1 MISLNS
7 IKTQSRWLL
16 SIMAV
21 LSSVLSCKSYD
32 EQDVTI
38 IAYLK
43 VNDLIEQKLS
53 QTCEAEISQFDDDYS
68 EHVNLMSADFWGI
81 TDVFYDTFGYNAHAN
96 DPMLKYEANAINTF
110 FANFYDEETKSFR
123 MDKIEAQISSDL
135 WDYMSAL
142 YSDALPAKAQNIE
155 EGRYYTISELKQ
167 KYPEYNEVEV
177 IDFSPMQILNQIAGE
192 KLFGAPSIK
201 GKTLNLRT
209 LYSYYIINKQLAE
222 SIDSELE
229 TLKYR
234 VVIDSHFPDGIPD
247 DLDIDTIISLYHKL
261 SKGNDAMYTDDMA
274 GFEKFANDYFETDMF
289 TGEACD

>member
-1 MISLNS
+1 M
-7 IKTQSRWLL
+7 QSVRHL
-16 SIMAV
+16 SVFVTVVTV

-43 VNDLIEQKLS
+43 ANDLIEQKLS

-68 EHVNLMSADFWGI
+68 EHVNLMSADFFGI
-81 TDVFYDTFGYNAHAN
+81 TDVFYDTFGYNARAN

-110 FANFYDEETKSFR
+110 FANFYDEETESFR
-123 MDKIEAQISSDL
+123 TDKLEAQISSDL
-135 WDYMSAL
+135 WDYMANL
-142 YSDALPAKAQNIE
+142 YTDALPAKAQNVE
-155 EGRYYTISELKQ
+155 EGRYYTITELKQ

-177 IDFSPMQILNQIAGE
+177 IDFSPMPLLNLISDE
-192 KLFGAPSIK
+192 KLFGNSAIDGNPV
-201 GKTLNLRT
+201 NLRT

-229 TLKYR
+229 ILKYR

-247 DLDIDTIISLYHKL
+247 DLDIDAVISLYHKL

>member
-1 MISLNS
+1 M
-7 IKTQSRWLL
+7 QSVRHL
-16 SIMAV
+16 SVFVTAVAV

-53 QTCEAEISQFDDDYS
+53 QTCEAEISQFDDYYS

-81 TDVFYDTFGYNAHAN
+81 TDVFYDTFGYNARAN

-110 FANFYDEETKSFR
+110 FANFYEEETESFR
-123 MDKIEAQISSDL
+123 TDKLEAQISSDL
-135 WDYMSAL
+135 WDYMANL
-142 YSDALPAKAQNIE
+142 YTDALPAKAQNVE
-155 EGRYYTISELKQ
+155 EGRYYTITELKQ

-177 IDFSPMQILNQIAGE
+177 IDFSPMPLLNLISNE

-247 DLDIDTIISLYHKL
+247 DLDIDAIISLYHKL

>member
-1 MISLNS
+1 M
-7 IKTQSRWLL
+7 QSVRHL
-16 SIMAV
+16 SVFVTAVAV

-53 QTCEAEISQFDDDYS
+53 QTCEAEISQFDNDYS

-81 TDVFYDTFGYNAHAN
+81 TDVFYDNFGYNAHAN

-110 FANFYDEETKSFR
+110 FANFYEEETESFR
-123 MDKIEAQISSDL
+123 TDKLEAQISSDL
-135 WDYMSAL
+135 WDYMANL
-142 YSDALPAKAQNIE
+142 YTDALPAKAQNVE
-155 EGRYYTISELKQ
+155 EGRYYTITELKQ

-177 IDFSPMQILNQIAGE
+177 IDFSPMQILNQITGE

-247 DLDIDTIISLYHKL
+247 DLDIDAIISLYHKL
-261 SKGNDAMYTDDMA
+261 SKGNNAMYTDDMA